1 MEALILE
8 VATRGLH
15 RYYPIDGEV
24 TTVGRALDNDIILS
38 DPTVAPH
45 HVRITRRADGGIEI
59 DNLTAVNPT
68 RIGRQKIDRK
78 SFDAPPVSLE
88 IGRVRAQLLT
98 RSHAVSATRPI
109 AGDERASH
117 LFGHASWAVALVIA
131 CLLAGALEFYFNAY
145 NSFKWT
151 DPIKYVLRETVFTL
165 GALIL
170 ALAVLERLL
179 VNRWEIKQLVIS
191 VCLVYLLFH
200 GLGLLADGLGYL
212 LSSSWPVLLFDL
224 GWNLLLV
231 PFAIALYLVH
241 ISHLRTRRSVL
252 LALLIA
258 GPLAVP
264 SLLRNPQLVALL
276 DDFSNAAP
284 YHNSLSALNWHL
296 GPTLSIEEFAA
307 QAQSLRP
314 GRFAD

>member
-1 MEALILE
+1 METLILE
-8 VATRGLH
+8 VATRGLY
-15 RYYPIDGEV
+15 RYYPIDAEV
-24 TTVGRALDNDIILS
+24 TTIGRALDNDIILS

-45 HVRITRRADGGIEI
+45 HLRITRGADGGVEI
-59 DNLTAVNPT
+59 DNLTAVNPA
-68 RIGRQKIDRK
+68 RIAQRKIDHVAV
-78 SFDAPPVSLE
+78 DALPVRLQL
-88 IGRVRAQLLT
+88 GRVRAQLLT
-98 RSHAVSATRPI
+98 RGHAVAPTRPI

-117 LFGHASWAVALVIA
+117 LFGHASWAVALVVA
-131 CLLAGALEFYFNAY
+131 CLLAGGLEYYFNAY
-145 NSFKWT
+145 NSFKWSE
-151 DPIKYVLRETVFTL
+151 PIKFVLRDTVFTL

-212 LSSSWPVLLFDL
+212 LSSNWPVLLFDL
-224 GWNLLLV
+224 GWYLVLV
-231 PFAIALYLVH
+231 PFAITLYLMH
-241 ISHLRTRRSVL
+241 ISHLRPRRSIL
-252 LALLIA
+252 LAVLIA

-264 SLLRNPQLVALL
+264 SLLRSPELVALL

-296 GPTLSIEEFAA
+296 EPTLSIEAFAERA
-307 QAQSLRP
+307 QQLRP
-314 GRFAD
+314 GHFAD

>member
-1 MEALILE
+1 METLILE
-8 VATRGLH
+8 VATRGLY
-15 RYYPIDGEV
+15 RYFPIEREV
-24 TTVGRALDNDIILS
+24 TTIGRALDNDIILS

-45 HVRITRRADGGIEI
+45 HLRLTRAADGGLDI
-59 DNLTAVNPT
+59 DNLTAVNPA
-68 RIGRQKIDRK
+68 RIARQKIDSVRVDK
-78 SFDAPPVSLE
+78 LPLE
-88 IGRVRAQLLT
+88 LELGRVRARLLP
-98 RSHAVSATRPI
+98 RDHAVAPTRPI

-117 LFGHASWAVALVIA
+117 LFGHASWAVALVVT

-151 DPIKYVLRETVFTL
+151 DPIKFMLRETVFTL

-191 VCLVYLLFH
+191 ACLVYLLFQ

-212 LSSSWPVLLFDL
+212 LSSNWPVLLFDL
-224 GWNLLLV
+224 GWYLLLV
-231 PFAIALYLVH
+231 PFAITLYLVH
-241 ISHLRTRRSVL
+241 ISHLRPRRSVL

-264 SLLRNPQLVALL
+264 SLLRNPELLALL
-276 DDFSNAAP
+276 DDFSNAAR

-296 GPTLSIEEFAA
+296 APTLPVEAFAA
-307 QAQSLRP
+307 QAQRLPP